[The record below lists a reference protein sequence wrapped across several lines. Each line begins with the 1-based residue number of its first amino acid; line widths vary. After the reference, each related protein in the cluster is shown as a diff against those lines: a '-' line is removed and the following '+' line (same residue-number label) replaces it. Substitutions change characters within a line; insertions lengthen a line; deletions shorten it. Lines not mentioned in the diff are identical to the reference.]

1 MCRTGSSI
9 SGRRRM
15 QMAKEIIK
23 VSHLSKTFEGNT
35 SVLKDISFSVCEGE
49 CLTMIG
55 PSGSGKSTLLRCLNR
70 LEEPTSGQII
80 YRGEDIHSP
89 KCNLNRLRSRLSM
102 VFQSFNLFNNRD
114 VRKNCRIGQRK
125 VLKRS
130 KKEAEEIA
138 LTNLNRVGL
147 ADRIHFKVKD
157 ISGGQKQRVA
167 IARALSRN
175 PDVILFDEPT
185 SALDPE
191 RVGEVLSVRN
201 ALAKEHITRIVVTHE
216 MSFAENVSSKVL
228 FMDKGLVAEYG
239 TPEYI
244 FHRCK
249 NPRLLSFLNH
259 PSVSKARE
267 EKEVPL
273 LSKRKIR
280 GD

>member
-1 MCRTGSSI
+1 
-9 SGRRRM
+9 
-15 QMAKEIIK
+15 MAKEIIK

-49 CLTMIG
+49 CLTIIG

-70 LEEPTSGQII
+70 LEEPTSGQIF
-80 YRGEDIHSP
+80 YRGEDTHNP

-138 LTNLNRVGL
+138 LANLNRVGL

-167 IARALSRN
+167 IARALSMN

-191 RVGEVLSVRN
+191 RVGEVLSVRDS
-201 ALAKEHITRIVVTHE
+201 LAKEHITRIVVTHE

-228 FMDKGLVAEYG
+228 FMDKGLVAESG

-244 FHRCK
+244 FHRCD